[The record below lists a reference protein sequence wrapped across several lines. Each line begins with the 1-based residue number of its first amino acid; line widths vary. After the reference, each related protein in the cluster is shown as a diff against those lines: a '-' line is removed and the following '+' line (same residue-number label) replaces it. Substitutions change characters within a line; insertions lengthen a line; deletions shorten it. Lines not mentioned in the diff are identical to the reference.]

1 MFNGIVYNQG
11 IIKNIKRN
19 PKCVKGSL
27 VIEIN
32 SNISFH
38 KNDIGESVCCD
49 GVCLTLIRIKKKSFL
64 FYLSKE
70 TLKRSNF
77 KNVKLGKHINIEKS
91 LYHGKKISG
100 HYIQGHVDTTSKVIS
115 IKIIDKSWIVNFKLN
130 RKYHKFIVEKGSISI
145 NGVSL
150 TVSKVRKNSF
160 EITIIPH
167 TLKLTN
173 LINLKKGDLVNI
185 EFDMVGKYL
194 NNIQLK

>member
-11 IIKNIKRN
+11 LIKSIKKN
-19 PKCVKGSL
+19 PKYVNGSR
-27 VIEIN
+27 VIEIT
-32 SNISFH
+32 SNISF
-38 KNDIGESVCCD
+38 KNSDIGESVSCD

-77 KNVKLGKHINIEKS
+77 KNAKIGKRINIEKS
-91 LYHGKKISG
+91 LHHGKKISG
-100 HYIQGHVDTTSKVIS
+100 HYVQGHVDTTSVVRK
-115 IKIIDKSWIVNFKLN
+115 IKIIDRSWNVVFGLEK
-130 RKYHKFIVEKGSISI
+130 KYKKFIIEKGSISI

-150 TVSKVRKNSF
+150 TITKVERDSF
-160 EITIIPH
+160 GVTIIPH

-173 LINLKKGDLVNI
+173 LIRLKKGDKVNL

-194 NNIQLK
+194 NNIYK

>member
-11 IIKNIKRN
+11 IIKNIKKN
-19 PKCVKGSL
+19 PKYVKGSL

-32 SNISFH
+32 SNIFFH

>member
-11 IIKNIKRN
+11 LIKSIKKN
-19 PKCVKGSL
+19 PKYVNGSR
-27 VIEIN
+27 VIEIT
-32 SNISFH
+32 SNISF
-38 KNDIGESVCCD
+38 KNSDIGESVSCD

-77 KNVKLGKHINIEKS
+77 KNSKVGKRINIEKS
-91 LYHGKKISG
+91 LHHGKKISG
-100 HYIQGHVDTTSKVIS
+100 HYVQGHVDTTSIVKN
-115 IKIIDKSWIVNFKLN
+115 IKIIDRSWNVVFGLEK
-130 RKYHKFIVEKGSISI
+130 KYKKFIVEKGSISI

-150 TVSKVRKNSF
+150 TVSKIRANSF
-160 EITIIPH
+160 QITIIPH

-173 LINLKKGDLVNI
+173 LISLKRGDKVNV

-194 NNIQLK
+194 NNIYN

>member
-11 IIKNIKRN
+11 IVKNIRKSSKYIN
-19 PKCVKGSL
+19 GSRVL
-27 VIEIN
+27 EISSKLN
-32 SNISFH
+32 FKKI
-38 KNDIGESVCCD
+38 DIGESVCCD

-70 TLKRSNF
+70 TIKRSNF
-77 KNVKLGKHINIEKS
+77 KNIKIGNFINIEKS

-100 HYIQGHVDTTSKVIS
+100 HYIQGHVDTTCIVKD
-115 IKIIDKSWIVNFKLN
+115 IKIVDRSWNINFKLN
-130 RKYHKFIVEKGSISI
+130 KKFSSFIVEKGSISV

-150 TVSKVRKNSF
+150 TVSKINRNNF
-160 EITIIPH
+160 QITVIPH

-173 LINLKKGDLVNI
+173 LIKLKKGDLVNI

-194 NNIQLK
+194 NNIYK

>member
-11 IIKNIKRN
+11 IIKNIKKN
-19 PKCVKGSL
+19 PKYVKGSL
-27 VIEIN
+27 VIEIS
-32 SNISFH
+32 SNISFK

-77 KNVKLGKHINIEKS
+77 KNPKIGKRINIEKS

-115 IKIIDKSWIVNFKLN
+115 IKIIDKSWIVNFNLN

-173 LINLKKGDLVNI
+173 LINLKKGNLVNI

>member
-19 PKCVKGSL
+19 PKYVKGSL

-32 SNISFH
+32 SNIFFH

-150 TVSKVRKNSF
+150 TISKIISNSF
-160 EITIIPH
+160 QIAVIPH

-173 LINLKKGDLVNI
+173 LINLKRGDKVNV

-194 NNIQLK
+194 NQIYK

>member
-11 IIKNIKRN
+11 LIKSIKKN
-19 PKCVKGSL
+19 PKYVNGSR
-27 VIEIN
+27 VIEIS
-32 SNISFH
+32 SNISF
-38 KNDIGESVCCD
+38 KNSDIGESVSCD

-77 KNVKLGKHINIEKS
+77 KNAKVGKRINIEKS
-91 LYHGKKISG
+91 LHHGKKISG
-100 HYIQGHVDTTSKVIS
+100 HYVQGHVDTTSVVRN
-115 IKIIDKSWIVNFKLN
+115 IKIIDRSWNIVFGLEK
-130 RKYHKFIVEKGSISI
+130 KYKKFIVEKGSISI

-150 TVSKVRKNSF
+150 TISKIRANSF
-160 EITIIPH
+160 QITVIPH

-173 LINLKKGDLVNI
+173 LINLKRGDKVNV

-194 NNIQLK
+194 NNIYN

>member
-11 IIKNIKRN
+11 QIKSIKKN
-19 PKCVKGSL
+19 PKYVNGSR
-27 VIEIN
+27 VIEIT
-32 SNISFH
+32 SDISF
-38 KNDIGESVCCD
+38 KKTDIGESVCCD

-77 KNVKLGKHINIEKS
+77 KNAKVGKYINIEKS

-100 HYIQGHVDTTSKVIS
+100 HYIQGHVDTTSIVRS
-115 IKIIDKSWIVNFKLN
+115 IKIIDRSWNVIFSLQK
-130 RKYHKFIVEKGSISI
+130 KYKKFIIEKGSISI

-150 TVSKVRKNSF
+150 TISKVMNNSF
-160 EITIIPH
+160 MITIIPH

-173 LINLKKGDLVNI
+173 LIKLKKNDKVNI

-194 NNIQLK
+194 NKIYK

>member
-11 IIKNIKRN
+11 IIKNIK
-19 PKCVKGSL
+19 KSKKYVIGSR
-27 VIEIN
+27 VVEI
-32 SNISFH
+32 SSSISF
-38 KNDIGESVCCD
+38 KKSDIGESVCCD

-77 KNVKLGKHINIEKS
+77 KKAKIGKRINIEKS
-91 LYHGKKISG
+91 LFYGKKISG
-100 HYIQGHVDTTSKVIS
+100 HYIQGHVDTTSVVKNI
-115 IKIIDKSWIVNFKLN
+115 IIIDKSWNINLQLAKKF
-130 RKYHKFIVEKGSISI
+130 RKFIVEKGSISI

-150 TVSKVRKNSF
+150 TVSKIRSESF
-160 EITIIPH
+160 QITVIPH

-194 NNIQLK
+194 NKIYN